1 MMHRILVADSL
12 EIVCT
17 GLTYL
22 VDQQPQFQVVAQT
35 HNGTDT
41 FMRVEQGD
49 VDVVIMG
56 LNMPGENALL
66 TIQRLHELAPQV
78 AILILTVHEE
88 QDCIVRCLQSGA
100 GAYVLKRS
108 PNYQIVKALK
118 ALTRHEKYIDPN
130 IMLQPQSIARLNHQ
144 DFQAQVTGYDTLSK
158 REREIFPLIT
168 LGYGNKEIA
177 QRLCISTKTVEAHKA
192 NIMRKLALD
201 CHVDLVHYAVHHH
214 LVNL

>member
-1 MMHRILVADSL
+1 MHRILVADSL
-12 EIVCT
+12 EIVRT

-49 VDVVIMG
+49 VNIVIMG

-66 TIQRLHELAPQV
+66 TIRRLHDLSPRV

-88 QDCIVRCLQSGA
+88 QDYIVQALQNGA
-100 GAYVLKRS
+100 SAYILKRS
-108 PNYQIVKALK
+108 PNYQIVTALR
-118 ALTRHEKYIDPN
+118 ALARHEKCLDPN
-130 IMLQPQSIARLNHQ
+130 IVLQPESITQLNHQ
-144 DFQAQVTGYDTLSK
+144 HFHAQVTGYDALSK
-158 REREIFPLIT
+158 REREVFPLIT
-168 LGYGNKEIA
+168 LGYGNKEVA
-177 QRLCISTKTVEAHKA
+177 ERLCISTKTVEAHKA
-192 NIMRKLALD
+192 NIMRKLSLNG
-201 CHVDLVHYAVHHH
+201 HVDLVHYAVHHH